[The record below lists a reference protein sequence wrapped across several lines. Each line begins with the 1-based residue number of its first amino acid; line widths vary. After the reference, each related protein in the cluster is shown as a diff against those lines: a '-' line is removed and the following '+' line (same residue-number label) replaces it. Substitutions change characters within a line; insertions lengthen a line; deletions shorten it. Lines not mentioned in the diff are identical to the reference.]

1 MFVSYLT
8 YVDIKE
14 FCSILQIKAVL
25 LNTVSADLD
34 VILLLKKKL
43 QVTNLLVILN
53 RLSEVMAS
61 DNISVILSVLFFP
74 LFFPVDRRQ
83 LHKLWHTV

>member
-1 MFVSYLT
+1 MLVSYLT

-14 FCSILQIKAVL
+14 CSILQIKAVL

-53 RLSEVMAS
+53 RLSEVMDS
-61 DNISVILSVLFFP
+61 DNISVILSVLVFS

-83 LHKLWHTV
+83 LHKL

>member
-1 MFVSYLT
+1 MLVSYLT

-14 FCSILQIKAVL
+14 CSILQIKSVL

-61 DNISVILSVLFFP
+61 DNISVILSVLFFS